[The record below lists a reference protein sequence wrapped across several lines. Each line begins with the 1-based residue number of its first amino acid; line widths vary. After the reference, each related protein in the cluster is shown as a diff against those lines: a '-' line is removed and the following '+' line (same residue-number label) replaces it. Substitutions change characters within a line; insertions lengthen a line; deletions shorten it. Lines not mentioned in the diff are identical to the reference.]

1 MTGDVVPE
9 VTTGQKVSDS
19 LLEKEL
25 PRLMSRYPGLSHTFE
40 GAQRQGRESMKSLF
54 DGFIIAVLVMYV
66 LIAVPFKSYIQPLV
80 VLSAIPFGIVG
91 AIIGHLIMG
100 YIQPQP
106 YQHDGA
112 SGPFRCG
119 GE

>member
-40 GAQRQGRESMKSLF
+40 
-54 DGFIIAVLVMYV
+54 VLVMYV